1 MRNRSYTNGVCVCVR
16 VQTDL
21 NLCCRHMPI
30 CTLCWMLANVTKGRF
45 SRIAIHINLPI
56 YLQSVIGEM
65 DSPQLKI
72 ELSRSSTAK
81 DT

>member
-1 MRNRSYTNGVCVCVR
+1 MWS
-16 VQTDL
+16 
-21 NLCCRHMPI
+21 
-30 CTLCWMLANVTKGRF
+30 KGRF
-45 SRIAIHINLPI
+45 SRIAIHLNLPM

-72 ELSRSSTAK
+72 ELSRSNTAK